1 MSDVATSTRRPNARA
16 EKARETRRRMR
27 EAALALF
34 REQGYAATPM
44 QAIADRAGVA
54 VQTLYFTFGTKRA
67 LLSEILD
74 VAIAGDEE
82 PVATLDRP
90 HIQAL
95 LDDPDPVVQL
105 RGQAA
110 VTRRVYERLAP
121 ALEVVRGAAT
131 ADPDLAALW
140 ERSIQQRATVME
152 RFIAALATKT
162 TLRDGMDQ
170 ATAVDIALT
179 LQSPEVITFL
189 TAQRGWSPD
198 KYEQWLASALTT
210 ELLGP
215 GRCPVA
221 AGSSS
226 ARRFRRDLPGW
237 ASSVTVHPSGWP
249 CLPRR
254 NEEHGGQG
262 GGDGYGRRDGEG
274 VREAADGA
282 VGDAGRGDGG
292 QDGDADAAA
301 DLVEGVDD
309 GGRQPGLVFGHV
321 GQRGGGGG
329 DEDGT
334 DPSGA
339 DDQPGSRISHGLAVP
354 LSRVSS
360 ADPIAARASAQAA
373 TLRVPSTP
381 DEMAAQVCADA
392 GGDRHGQEQ
401 QPGAQRAPAAD
412 VLQVD
417 RAQEEEREQQPGP
430 GQHQERAGEHR
441 AAGEH
446 PHVQQRGSGS
456 PLGKRRIPRTARAAA
471 ASSDAASPPTPSRSR
486 RP

>member
-140 ERSIQQRATVME
+140 ERSIQQRATFME

-162 TLRDGMDQ
+162 TLREGMDQ

-189 TAQRGWSPD
+189 TIQRGWSPD
-198 KYEQWLASALTT
+198 KYEQWLAGALTT

-215 GRCPVA
+215 GRC
-221 AGSSS
+221 
-226 ARRFRRDLPGW
+226 
-237 ASSVTVHPSGWP
+237 
-249 CLPRR
+249 
-254 NEEHGGQG
+254 Q
-262 GGDGYGRRDGEG
+262 
-274 VREAADGA
+274 
-282 VGDAGRGDGG
+282 
-292 QDGDADAAA
+292 
-301 DLVEGVDD
+301 
-309 GGRQPGLVFGHV
+309 
-321 GQRGGGGG
+321 
-329 DEDGT
+329 
-334 DPSGA
+334 
-339 DDQPGSRISHGLAVP
+339 
-354 LSRVSS
+354 
-360 ADPIAARASAQAA
+360 
-373 TLRVPSTP
+373 
-381 DEMAAQVCADA
+381 
-392 GGDRHGQEQ
+392 
-401 QPGAQRAPAAD
+401 
-412 VLQVD
+412 
-417 RAQEEEREQQPGP
+417 
-430 GQHQERAGEHR
+430 
-441 AAGEH
+441 
-446 PHVQQRGSGS
+446 
-456 PLGKRRIPRTARAAA
+456 
-471 ASSDAASPPTPSRSR
+471 
-486 RP
+486 